1 MSHAGSFRVATDL
14 LGSVVAVQ
22 PIEFAN
28 MVGCCQ
34 PPLDQRFINFEVE
47 LQSVHGIPVAERL
60 VQQVR

>member
-1 MSHAGSFRVATDL
+1 MSHAGSIRVGADL

-34 PPLDQRFINFEVE
+34 PPLDQRFINFEME
-47 LQSVHGIPVAERL
+47 PILRSWY
-60 VQQVR
+60 

>member
-1 MSHAGSFRVATDL
+1 MSHAGSIRVGADL

-34 PPLDQRFINFEVE
+34 LPLDQRFINFEME
-47 LQSVHGIPVAERL
+47 PILRSWY
-60 VQQVR
+60 